1 MQNAR
6 MSMQDVPDDVRRGD
20 DTMSTP
26 KKSTA
31 HYPLLREALGLLPGI
46 APRQERDRL
55 GEAKYQAS
63 RSPSRAADFN
73 GVQVTLTQLEE
84 VFVHD
89 RQGGPRVSP
98 AGAALLLHLFKEG
111 AFAPNEHKV
120 KGDPE
125 LLAQYAKGLATLVPR
140 SPRRGA
146 SRKARAQSGET
157 ARAAR
162 QSGPGAATIAP
173 RAAPLAPPLA
183 SFNCF
188 IHRLV

>member
-6 MSMQDVPDDVRRGD
+6 LSMQDVSDDACDDEKLTRA
-20 DTMSTP
+20 DTMSI
-26 KKSTA
+26 A

-84 VFVHD
+84 LFVYD

-111 AFAPNEHKV
+111 AFAPNDHKV
-120 KGDPE
+120 KGDPA
-125 LLAQYAKGLATLVPR
+125 LLAQY
-140 SPRRGA
+140 
-146 SRKARAQSGET
+146 
-157 ARAAR
+157 
-162 QSGPGAATIAP
+162 
-173 RAAPLAPPLA
+173 
-183 SFNCF
+183 
-188 IHRLV
+188 

>member
-6 MSMQDVPDDVRRGD
+6 LSMQDVPDDVRRGD

-26 KKSTA
+26 KMSTA

-111 AFAPNEHKV
+111 AFVLNDRKV
-120 KGDPE
+120 GGNLE
-125 LLAQYAKGLATLVPR
+125 LLGQYSKGLATLAAC

-146 SRKARAQSGET
+146 PRKARARSGEA
-157 ARAAR
+157 ARPAR
-162 QSGPGAATIAP
+162 QSGPSVATIAP
-173 RAAPLAPPLA
+173 RAAQLAPPLA
-183 SFNCF
+183 SFNYV

>member
-6 MSMQDVPDDVRRGD
+6 LGMQDVPDDARHGD

-55 GEAKYQAS
+55 GVAKYQAS

-73 GVQVTLTQLEE
+73 GVQVTLAQLEE
-84 VFVHD
+84 LFVHD
-89 RQGGPRVSP
+89 RRGRPRVSP
-98 AGAALLLHLFKEG
+98 AGTALLLHLFKEG

-120 KGDPE
+120 EGDPA
-125 LLAQYAKGLATLVPR
+125 LLEQYAKGLATLVPR

-146 SRKARAQSGET
+146 PRKARAQSGEA
-157 ARAAR
+157 ARPAR
-162 QSGPGAATIAP
+162 QSEPGVAMTAA
-173 RAAPLAPPLA
+173 RAAPLDPPLA
-183 SFNCF
+183 SF
-188 IHRLV
+188 